1 MRVKIFMKFFIA
13 IQVSH
18 PPFFSLLKIRKTYN
32 FFLVLIRR
40 LIKLSKK
47 FENVR
52 RYNIFVKEIDERKKK
67 FFLFKYKGIIFT
79 YCTLKLGDPTISR
92 IRIPRGK
99 LNSELLSLPCINVT
113 ENRGEVLSVF
123 ERGVALQ
130 SP

>member
-52 RYNIFVKEIDERKKK
+52 RYIFFVKEIDEK

-99 LNSELLSLPCINVT
+99 LNSELFSLPCINVT

>member
-52 RYNIFVKEIDERKKK
+52 RYIFFVKEIDEK

>member
-1 MRVKIFMKFFIA
+1 MKFFIA

>member
-52 RYNIFVKEIDERKKK
+52 RYIFFVKEIDEKKK
-67 FFLFKYKGIIFT
+67 KILFIQIQRNNFYVLYVETRRSHESEFQEENLIQSFFP
-79 YCTLKLGDPTISR
+79 CPASM
-92 IRIPRGK
+92 
-99 LNSELLSLPCINVT
+99 LPKTGVKSF
-113 ENRGEVLSVF
+113 RYSSGE
-123 ERGVALQ
+123 
-130 SP
+130 